1 MASKMYY
8 TEQEAAD
15 LLGVSVEGLAQF
27 VRDQRLQVFKDGDR
41 NMYKGDEVEGLAATS
56 GGGEEVEVELA
67 PVEVELAPVEVELA
81 PVEVELVPTEVEIV
95 PAEDISLGDADP
107 MARTSIDTPE
117 TVEDLSL
124 GDADPMARTVMDNV
138 GPDGDAV
145 TLSDADEPRSTGG
158 KEDTVITAEG
168 ISIFDEEDLE
178 IETADP
184 MAKTQIAPSLEDQIA
199 LDGVGSGSGLL
210 DLTQES
216 DDTSL
221 GAELLDH
228 IDIEEPVE
236 PVAFDSS
243 DQPAAA
249 IQPVTTE
256 VVIDSDNVVEAP
268 DPTAGL
274 FAGILVGCAAVA
286 MLVGAVAIAGITDMV
301 PEYIETLSK
310 KLTMVMVV
318 AVAFALVAGGLGLML
333 GKATASKRM

>member
-1 MASKMYY
+1 MARKMYY

-41 NMYKGDEVEGLAATS
+41 NMYKGDEVETLANGS
-56 GGGEEVEVELA
+56 GGG
-67 PVEVELAPVEVELA
+67 
-81 PVEVELVPTEVEIV
+81 EVELVP
-95 PAEDISLGDADP
+95 AEDASLGA
-107 MARTSIDTPE
+107 
-117 TVEDLSL
+117 
-124 GDADPMARTVMDNV
+124 ADPMARTVMDS
-138 GPDGDAV
+138 PESAGDAV
-145 TLSDADEPRSTGG
+145 TLSDADEVGPTGG

-228 IDIEEPVE
+228 IDIEETTE
-236 PVAFDSS
+236 PVAFDRP
-243 DQPAAA
+243 DQPGAAL
-249 IQPVTTE
+249 QPVATE
-256 VVIDSDNVVEAP
+256 VVIDSDSVTEVP
-268 DPTAGL
+268 DATSGL
-274 FAGILVGCAAVA
+274 FAGMLVGCAAVA
-286 MLVGAVAIAGITDMV
+286 MLVGAVAIAGITDVV
-301 PEYIETLSK
+301 PKYIETLNEN
-310 KLTMVMVV
+310 LTMVMVV
-318 AVAFALVAGGLGLML
+318 GIAFALVAGGLGLML
-333 GKATASKRM
+333 GKATASRRM

>member
-1 MASKMYY
+1 MARKMYY

-41 NMYKGDEVEGLAATS
+41 NMYKGDEVEGLAPDA
-56 GGGEEVEVELA
+56 GA
-67 PVEVELAPVEVELA
+67 
-81 PVEVELVPTEVEIV
+81 VEVELVP
-95 PAEDISLGDADP
+95 AEDITLGDADP
-107 MARTSIDTPE
+107 MARTAIDVPE
-117 TVEDLSL
+117 TPEDLSL
-124 GDADPMARTVMDNV
+124 GNADPMARTVIDSTE
-138 GPDGDAV
+138 DAV
-145 TLSDADEPRSTGG
+145 TLSDADEPGSTGG

-228 IDIEEPVE
+228 IDIEEPAE
-236 PVAFDSS
+236 PVSFDRP

-249 IQPVTTE
+249 LQPVATE
-256 VVIDSDNVVEAP
+256 VVIDSDSVSEVP

-274 FAGILVGCAAVA
+274 FSGILVGCAAVA
-286 MLVGAVAIAGITDMV
+286 LLIGAVGIAGITDMV
-301 PEYIETLSK
+301 PEYIDTLSK

-318 AVAFALVAGGLGLML
+318 AVAFALVAGGIGLML
-333 GKATASKRM
+333 GKATVSRRM

>member
-1 MASKMYY
+1 MARKMYY
-8 TEQEAAD
+8 SEQEAAE

-41 NMYKGDEVEGLAATS
+41 NMYKGDEVEGLAPGA
-56 GGGEEVEVELA
+56 GG
-67 PVEVELAPVEVELA
+67 
-81 PVEVELVPTEVEIV
+81 VEVELVP
-95 PAEDISLGDADP
+95 AEDLTLGDADP
-107 MARTSIDTPE
+107 MARTAIDTPQSA
-117 TVEDLSL
+117 EDLSL
-124 GDADPMARTVMDNV
+124 GNADPMARTVMDSA
-138 GPDGDAV
+138 GSDADAV
-145 TLSDADEPRSTGG
+145 TLSDAEEPASTGG

-236 PVAFDSS
+236 PVSFDRP
-243 DQPAAA
+243 DQPAVA
-249 IQPVTTE
+249 IQPVATE
-256 VVIDSDNVVEAP
+256 LVIDSDNVSEVP
-268 DPTAGL
+268 DPTSGM

-286 MLVGAVAIAGITDMV
+286 LLIGAVCIAGITDMV
-301 PEYIETLSK
+301 PEYIDTLSE
-310 KLTMVMVV
+310 KLMMVMVV
-318 AVAFALVAGGLGLML
+318 AVAFSLVAGGLGLML
-333 GKATASKRM
+333 GKAAASKRI

>member
-15 LLGVSVEGLAQF
+15 MLGVSVEGLAQY

-41 NMYKGDEVEGLAATS
+41 NMYKGDEVEGLAGGAG
-56 GGGEEVEVELA
+56 GGGEVD
-67 PVEVELAPVEVELA
+67 
-81 PVEVELVPTEVEIV
+81 LVPAEDITLGDAD
-95 PAEDISLGDADP
+95 PMARTTLDTPQSPEDISLGDADP
-107 MARTSIDTPE
+107 MART
-117 TVEDLSL
+117 
-124 GDADPMARTVMDNV
+124 VMD
-138 GPDGDAV
+138 PSSDEDAI
-145 TLSDADEPRSTGG
+145 TISDTDEPSSTGG

-236 PVAFDSS
+236 PVSFDRA
-243 DQPAAA
+243 DQAAVSL
-249 IQPVTTE
+249 QPVATE
-256 VVIDSDNVVEAP
+256 LVIDSSNVAEVP
-268 DPTAGL
+268 DPSAGL

-286 MLVGAVAIAGITDMV
+286 LLIGAVGIAGITDMV
-301 PEYIETLSK
+301 PEYIDTLSK

-333 GKATASKRM
+333 GKATASRRM

>member
-1 MASKMYY
+1 
-8 TEQEAAD
+8 
-15 LLGVSVEGLAQF
+15 
-27 VRDQRLQVFKDGDR
+27 
-41 NMYKGDEVEGLAATS
+41 
-56 GGGEEVEVELA
+56 
-67 PVEVELAPVEVELA
+67 
-81 PVEVELVPTEVEIV
+81 
-95 PAEDISLGDADP
+95 
-107 MARTSIDTPE
+107 
-117 TVEDLSL
+117 
-124 GDADPMARTVMDNV
+124 MARTVIDSASNE
-138 GPDGDAV
+138 DAV
-145 TLSDADEPRSTGG
+145 TLSDADEPMSTGG

-228 IDIEEPVE
+228 IDIEPAEPVS
-236 PVAFDSS
+236 FDRP

-249 IQPVTTE
+249 IQPVATE
-256 VVIDSDNVVEAP
+256 VVIDSDSVSEVP

-274 FAGILVGCAAVA
+274 FSGILVGCAVVA
-286 MLVGAVAIAGITDMV
+286 LLIGAVGIAGITDMV
-301 PEYIETLSK
+301 PEYIDTLSK

-333 GKATASKRM
+333 GKATASRRM

>member
-1 MASKMYY
+1 MARKMYY

-15 LLGVSVEGLAQF
+15 LLGVSIEELAQF

-41 NMYKGDEVEGLAATS
+41 NMYKGDEVEGLAPDT
-56 GGGEEVEVELA
+56 GGVEVEL
-67 PVEVELAPVEVELA
+67 
-81 PVEVELVPTEVEIV
+81 V

-107 MARTSIDTPE
+107 MARTALDTPE
-117 TVEDLSL
+117 SSQDLSL
-124 GDADPMARTVMDNV
+124 GDADPMARTVMDSASNE
-138 GPDGDAV
+138 DAV
-145 TLSDADEPRSTGG
+145 TISDTDEPGSSGG

-236 PVAFDSS
+236 PVSFDRP
-243 DQPAAA
+243 DQPAVAL
-249 IQPVTTE
+249 QPVATE
-256 VVIDSDNVVEAP
+256 VVIDSDSVSEVP
-268 DPTAGL
+268 DPTSGL
-274 FAGILVGCAAVA
+274 FAGMLVGCAVVA
-286 MLVGAVAIAGITDMV
+286 MLIGAVGIAAITDMV
-301 PEYIETLSK
+301 PEYIDILSK

-318 AVAFALVAGGLGLML
+318 AVAFAVVAGGLGLML
-333 GKATASKRM
+333 GKATASRRM

>member
-15 LLGVSVEGLAQF
+15 MLGVSVEGLAQY

-41 NMYKGDEVEGLAATS
+41 NMYKGNEVEGLAGGTG
-56 GGGEEVEVELA
+56 GGGEVD
-67 PVEVELAPVEVELA
+67 
-81 PVEVELVPTEVEIV
+81 LVPAEDITLGDAD
-95 PAEDISLGDADP
+95 PMARTTLDTPQSPEDISLGDADP
-107 MARTSIDTPE
+107 MART
-117 TVEDLSL
+117 
-124 GDADPMARTVMDNV
+124 VMD
-138 GPDGDAV
+138 PSSDEDAI
-145 TLSDADEPRSTGG
+145 TISDTDEPSSTGG

-236 PVAFDSS
+236 PVSFDRADQAAVSLQPVATELFIDSS
-243 DQPAAA
+243 NVA
-249 IQPVTTE
+249 E
-256 VVIDSDNVVEAP
+256 VP
-268 DPTAGL
+268 DPSAGL

-286 MLVGAVAIAGITDMV
+286 LLIGAVGIAGITDMV
-301 PEYIETLSK
+301 PEYIDTLSK

-333 GKATASKRM
+333 GKATASRRM

>member
-41 NMYKGDEVEGLAATS
+41 NMYKGDEVEGLAPAA
-56 GGGEEVEVELA
+56 GGAEVELTPA
-67 PVEVELAPVEVELA
+67 AGVAEVELTPAAGVAEVELT
-81 PVEVELVPTEVEIV
+81 PVEDVL
-95 PAEDISLGDADP
+95 LGDADP
-107 MARTSIDTPE
+107 MARTSIDAPE
-117 TVEDLSL
+117 SPEDLSL
-124 GDADPMARTVMDNV
+124 GNADPMARTVIDSASNE
-138 GPDGDAV
+138 DAV
-145 TLSDADEPRSTGG
+145 TLSDADEPMSTGG

-228 IDIEEPVE
+228 IDIEPAEPVS
-236 PVAFDSS
+236 FDRP

-249 IQPVTTE
+249 IQPVATE
-256 VVIDSDNVVEAP
+256 VVIDSDSVSEVP

-274 FAGILVGCAAVA
+274 FSGILVGCAVVA
-286 MLVGAVAIAGITDMV
+286 LLIGAVGIAGITDMV
-301 PEYIETLSK
+301 PEYIDTLSK

-333 GKATASKRM
+333 GKATASRRM